1 MSLQLQFGLT
11 RGSLSLDL
19 ALDVAD
25 GETLALVGPNGAGKS
40 SCLLAIAG
48 LLRIDRGHIAFGDER
63 LDDGTQGAFVPP
75 ERRGVGFLF
84 QDHLLFPHRTV
95 EDNVAYGLRAR
106 GHSRREANEQAQR
119 WLARVG
125 LSDRGGVLPRE
136 LSGGQAQRV
145 ALARALASEP
155 RVLLLDEPL
164 AAVDV
169 SARQSLRRVLR
180 EHLRSFAG
188 PRLLVTHDATDAFAL
203 ADRIAVLEAGRI
215 VQVGSAAEIGSRPKS
230 RYVADLVGLNCFRGT
245 LHDGRL
251 TLGSGA
257 HLVVVSSHEGA
268 ALATAHPRTVALF
281 LERPLGSPRNCWQA
295 EVLAVEGAQGSVR
308 IQLGGEIP
316 VVAEVTEGS
325 VEGLGLQVGTRVWV
339 AIKATEIR
347 VEPE

>member
-119 WLARVG
+119 WLAT
-125 LSDRGGVLPRE
+125 P
-136 LSGGQAQRV
+136 
-145 ALARALASEP
+145 AR
-155 RVLLLDEPL
+155 R
-164 AAVDV
+164 
-169 SARQSLRRVLR
+169 
-180 EHLRSFAG
+180 
-188 PRLLVTHDATDAFAL
+188 
-203 ADRIAVLEAGRI
+203 
-215 VQVGSAAEIGSRPKS
+215 
-230 RYVADLVGLNCFRGT
+230 
-245 LHDGRL
+245 
-251 TLGSGA
+251 
-257 HLVVVSSHEGA
+257 
-268 ALATAHPRTVALF
+268 
-281 LERPLGSPRNCWQA
+281 W
-295 EVLAVEGAQGSVR
+295 
-308 IQLGGEIP
+308 
-316 VVAEVTEGS
+316 
-325 VEGLGLQVGTRVWV
+325 
-339 AIKATEIR
+339 
-347 VEPE
+347 